1 MNIVVLSGHLS
12 SPPRRTELPSGDE
25 RWVLE
30 LSCPSDPGS
39 PVPALSAP
47 GESVVLSVPV
57 AVNSRVAG
65 IEHFDTGTELVVA
78 GVVRRRFYRA
88 GGSTQSRTEVVA
100 QAIVAVTTRRPTE
113 RALSSALRALGD
125 EQAVVLRSALPTAA
139 GVR

>member
-12 SPPRRTELPSGDE
+12 SPPRLTELPSGDE

-30 LSCPSDPGS
+30 LSCPSDPAS
-39 PVPALSAP
+39 PVPATTAA
-47 GESVVLSVPV
+47 GESTLLSVPV

-65 IEHFDTGTELVVA
+65 IEHFDTGTELVVT
-78 GVVRRRFYRA
+78 GVVRRRFFRA

-100 QAIVAVTTRRPTE
+100 QSVVEVTARRSAG
-113 RALSSALRALGD
+113 RALSSVLRAVGAD
-125 EQAVVLRSALPTAA
+125 QAARLRDALPAST